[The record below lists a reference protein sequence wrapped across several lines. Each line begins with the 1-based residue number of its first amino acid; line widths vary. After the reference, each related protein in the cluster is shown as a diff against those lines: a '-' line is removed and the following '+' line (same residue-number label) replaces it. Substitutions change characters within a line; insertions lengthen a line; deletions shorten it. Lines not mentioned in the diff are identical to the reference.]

1 MPVHP
6 DPDRK
11 LFGFRLDYANGQ
23 TDYGLIVAPSR
34 ELAQLDLE
42 AATLSGIEYTLI
54 VDDQPGFVDTIVSQY
69 RGLAFLTTE
78 PSCN

>member
-6 DPDRK
+6 DPAKK

-23 TDYGLIVAPSR
+23 TDWGLIVASDKETAR
-34 ELAQLDLE
+34 LDLE
-42 AATLSGIEYTLI
+42 AATLAGIEYQII
-54 VDDQPGFVDTIVSQY
+54 VDDQPGFVETLLAQY
-69 RGLAFLTTE
+69 RGLAFLTAE

>member
-1 MPVHP
+1 MPLHP

-23 TDYGLIVAPSR
+23 TDYGLVVASCR
-34 ELAQLDLE
+34 ETAQLYLE
-42 AATLSGIEYTLI
+42 AATLSGIGYTLI